1 MVIPI
6 KQRWVKAATLF
17 GILYG
22 LVGITFGLLVW
33 RLAAWVVSAALFTA
47 HIWYEHSRLRNS
59 RSPSALHVSAAVAL
73 GALIIAGAAN
83 VHELSTASSYRSS
96 LALALVAWPALTG
109 VPAFV
114 AALIGSWLLARIRP
128 NT

>member
-6 KQRWVKAATLF
+6 KQRWFKAVMLF

-22 LVGITFGLLVW
+22 LVGITFGPLMW
-33 RLAAWVVSAALFTA
+33 RLAAWIVSAALFTS
-47 HIWYEHSRLRNS
+47 HIWYEHTRLCN
-59 RSPSALHVSAAVAL
+59 SPSPLALHVSAAVEL

-83 VHELSTASSYRSS
+83 VHELLTASSYRSS

-114 AALIGSWLLARIRP
+114 AALIASWFLARIRP